1 MTNPSYACSP
11 DYHLFVE
18 LGYPQLDRITYEDGS
33 WAIREFY
40 TQPIV
45 PCLTQW
51 RVIFSGFQ
59 NVEFNRSFV
68 KRMIEMID
76 LERREFWIR
85 MEEEEAE
92 RAQAEE
98 SAINARADLHA
109 RAAKEICRNDALME
123 RAAKQGPSAFSLDSI
138 LREMS
143 PHQVRNVLGSQVQTF
158 C

>member
-1 MTNPSYACSP
+1 MYNNAMTSQYYPW
-11 DYHLFVE
+11 FVE
-18 LGYPQLDRITYEDGS
+18 LGYPQLDVVFYEDRE
-33 WAIREFY
+33 WAIIEFENA
-40 TQPIV
+40 PLV
-45 PCLTQW
+45 PSQTKW
-51 RVIFSGFQ
+51 RVIFSGFR
-59 NVEFNRSFV
+59 NVEFNKSFV
-68 KRMIEMID
+68 KKMIEMID
-76 LERREFWIR
+76 LERREYWER

-98 SAINARADLHA
+98 SAINARADLHS

-143 PHQVRNVLGSQVQTF
+143 PHQIRNVLGSQVQTF